1 LILFDIDGTLV
12 WGGPAKDAFQMA
24 MVDTFGTHGDVE
36 GVSFAGKTDPQIVRE
51 LLHREGVADDDIDGA
66 LPDLW
71 MRYLARLESM
81 LPGRPMRV
89 LAGVTAL
96 LDALE
101 ATEEA
106 VLGLVTGNI
115 VGGARLKLGSVGLFH
130 RFAVGAFASDHEC
143 RNELPG
149 IALERAR
156 QTLGMEFTPD
166 QAVIVGDTP
175 KDVACG
181 RHGGTRTVAVAT
193 GHHGVE
199 ELRRTGADHV
209 LPDLSDTRRVMA
221 ALLA

>member
-143 RNELPG
+143 R
-149 IALERAR
+149 
-156 QTLGMEFTPD
+156 
-166 QAVIVGDTP
+166 
-175 KDVACG
+175 
-181 RHGGTRTVAVAT
+181 
-193 GHHGVE
+193 HGVHAGPGGHRRGHPQGRG
-199 ELRRTGADHV
+199 LRPARGNAHRGRGDG
-209 LPDLSDTRRVMA
+209 PPRC
-221 ALLA
+221 